1 MERVMKKNII
11 SIMAFMLL
19 LALTSPSYAE
29 KGKFSISEL
38 YDQYNGY
45 HWQGDY
51 ETKRKETVHVDI
63 TLAVPETEAIGVFEA
78 KWMDYP
84 EGLPYEE
91 GTQSKDGN
99 HFSGTLGEEYY
110 VVSPGAFDTGWP
122 CDELWFQLE
131 AEAKA
136 QGRWPSL
143 KGFEKMEA
151 IHTKI
156 PYGTYDLDT
165 AYSTHVDRTVR
176 DGWNLVNEAMSRF
189 YPGRDIQ
196 FVPHWLGSRT
206 EPGEYKK
213 DKKSPIGWTKVRDL
227 EMDMGEMYLIFDQL
241 LDGVPV
247 VTPIPYNAGNVY
259 GTNVKYINY
268 FDAFFKNKSRFHL
281 LQKTKTIKENVALC
295 DPNTVLKAAEELIQS
310 GRLRKVYSMRLG
322 YWSRKD
328 GEGKFTLLP
337 VWAIEGELF
346 KNAKAETALKYTPFS
361 LDTLEDRTI
370 VFDAHTGELLKTIDD
385 FPIY

>member
-1 MERVMKKNII
+1 MERVMKKKII

-136 QGRWPSL
+136 QGRCP
-143 KGFEKMEA
+143 A
-151 IHTKI
+151 
-156 PYGTYDLDT
+156 
-165 AYSTHVDRTVR
+165 
-176 DGWNLVNEAMSRF
+176 
-189 YPGRDIQ
+189 
-196 FVPHWLGSRT
+196 
-206 EPGEYKK
+206 
-213 DKKSPIGWTKVRDL
+213 
-227 EMDMGEMYLIFDQL
+227 
-241 LDGVPV
+241 
-247 VTPIPYNAGNVY
+247 
-259 GTNVKYINY
+259 
-268 FDAFFKNKSRFHL
+268 
-281 LQKTKTIKENVALC
+281 
-295 DPNTVLKAAEELIQS
+295 
-310 GRLRKVYSMRLG
+310 
-322 YWSRKD
+322 
-328 GEGKFTLLP
+328 
-337 VWAIEGELF
+337 
-346 KNAKAETALKYTPFS
+346 
-361 LDTLEDRTI
+361 
-370 VFDAHTGELLKTIDD
+370 
-385 FPIY
+385 